1 MKALNKHIE
10 HESNPIF
17 KDAVNHAQASELTTE
32 DNEDKQE
39 YEKFIELK
47 NLRESLTTHNYQH
60 YYIHLDDSLDKLIG
74 RTEAN
79 FELKEENSTAYH
91 HKHEQVNQDEAETA
105 NQVDI
110 QNALQV
116 VEDVPLFDRTKKDIK
131 DTMHRLNNQIT
142 KIGVFGT
149 FSAGKSSL
157 INALLGGQYLVS
169 SPNPTTAAT
178 TELSYGEESQ
188 ITLKSSEQL
197 LDEVNNVLEY
207 YLSLIHISEPT
218 RPL

>member
-79 FELKEENSTAYH
+79 SELKEENSTAYH

-116 VEDVPLFDRTKKDIK
+116 VEDVLYLIVRKRTSKTQCIASIIK
-131 DTMHRLNNQIT
+131 
-142 KIGVFGT
+142 
-149 FSAGKSSL
+149 SL
-157 INALLGGQYLVS
+157 KLVYS
-169 SPNPTTAAT
+169 
-178 TELSYGEESQ
+178 ELSVQE
-188 ITLKSSEQL
+188 K
-197 LDEVNNVLEY
+197 
-207 YLSLIHISEPT
+207 
-218 RPL
+218 